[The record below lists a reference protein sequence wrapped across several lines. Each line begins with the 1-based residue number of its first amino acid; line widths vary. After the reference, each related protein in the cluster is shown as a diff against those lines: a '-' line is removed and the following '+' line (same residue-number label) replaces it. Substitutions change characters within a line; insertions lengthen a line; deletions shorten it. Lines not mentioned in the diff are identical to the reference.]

1 MFLARVTGAVV
12 ATQKAETMTGQKLL
26 VVEPVRVDPNDRSR
40 LVSAGRTFI
49 AVDPLGAGMGQLVLI
64 VQGSSARLMP
74 ETDKLPIDTAVIGIV
89 DTVQIDDIEVFN
101 GRS

>member
-1 MFLARVTGAVV
+1 
-12 ATQKAETMTGQKLL
+12 
-26 VVEPVRVDPNDRSR
+26 
-40 LVSAGRTFI
+40 
-49 AVDPLGAGMGQLVLI
+49 LVLI

>member
-26 VVEPVRVDPNDRSR
+26 VVEPVRVDPHDRGR
-40 LVSAGRTFI
+40 LVSAGRPFI
-49 AVDPLGAGMGQLVLI
+49 AVDPLGAGIGQMVLI

-74 ETDKLPIDTAVIGIV
+74 ETEKLPVDTAVIGIV
-89 DTVQIDDIEVFN
+89 DSVQVDNREVFSV
-101 GRS
+101 RS

>member
-26 VVEPVRVDPNDRSR
+26 VVEPVRVDPNDRGR

-49 AVDPLGAGMGQLVLI
+49 AVDPLGAGIGQMNTWPAWLMQARGQI
-64 VQGSSARLMP
+64 HSS
-74 ETDKLPIDTAVIGIV
+74 
-89 DTVQIDDIEVFN
+89 
-101 GRS
+101 RSPRSFQ